1 MSATS
6 RRTRRQGL
14 DFKFDRAYL
23 SAMVLLRSK
32 GRTVGFIEPCL
43 PSPAKAPPSG
53 PGWIHEI
60 KHDGFRIMARR
71 DGAGV
76 RLITRKGNDLTRRFP
91 FIAMAVAAL
100 PVPSCLIDGEAI
112 VSDDDGLAI
121 FDQIRGHGTLAS
133 ATLCAFDLLQVDGR
147 DLRRE
152 PLEARK
158 RALAK
163 LLRGA
168 HSSLVINTYYE
179 ADGAIVFREACRIGC
194 EGIVSKR
201 LGSPY
206 RSGRTMNWIK
216 VKNPKAPAVKREAEE
231 DWR

>member
-1 MSATS
+1 
-6 RRTRRQGL
+6 
-14 DFKFDRAYL
+14 
-23 SAMVLLRSK
+23 MVLLRARKSL
-32 GRTVGFIEPCL
+32 VGFIEPCL

-53 PGWIHEI
+53 PEWIHEI

-71 DGAGV
+71 DAAGV

-100 PVPSCLIDGEAI
+100 PVASCLIDGEAI
-112 VSDDDGLAI
+112 VSDDNGLAI
-121 FDQIRGHGTLAS
+121 FDRIRGQGTLAS
-133 ATLCAFDLLQVDGR
+133 GTLCAFDLLQVDGQ

-158 RALAK
+158 GALAK

-168 HSSLVINTYYE
+168 NSSLVINTYYE
-179 ADGAIVFREACRIGC
+179 ADGAIVFREACRLGC

-216 VKNPKAPAVKREAEE
+216 VKNPNAPAVKREAEE

>member
-1 MSATS
+1 
-6 RRTRRQGL
+6 
-14 DFKFDRAYL
+14 
-23 SAMVLLRSK
+23 MVLLRERKS
-32 GRTVGFIEPCL
+32 RGFIEPCL
-43 PSPAKAPPSG
+43 PSPAKVPPSG
-53 PGWIHEI
+53 PDWIHEI

-71 DGAGV
+71 DAAGV

-112 VSDDDGLAI
+112 VSDDDGPAI
-121 FDQIRGHGTLAS
+121 FDRIRGHGTLAS

-163 LLRGA
+163 LLRSA
-168 HSSLVINTYYE
+168 HSSLVINNYYE
-179 ADGAIVFREACRIGC
+179 AEGAIVLREACRLGC

-206 RSGRTMNWIK
+206 RSGRTQHWLK